1 MKNFAELEREL
12 KSGPNGQKLAALA
25 DSDEGRRLSAML
37 DPSEVERAAKQG
49 NTQALKSILAQVLS
63 TPDGQALAEKLS
75 QTMKNG

>member
-12 KSGPNGQKLAALA
+12 KSGPKGQKLAALA

-49 NTQALKSILAQVLS
+49 DTQALRSILAQVLS
-63 TPDGQALAEKLS
+63 TPDGRALAEKLS